1 MFLHAFIEQI
11 LVFNLC
17 ISFTRNFNVW
27 EISPFCCYFFHFARK
42 VTNSYFNII
51 YRAELIHNLKCII
64 CYHSG
69 FVGPWSSRG
78 ISLYLCMALW
88 HCSLCCWRHDIE
100 HVLTTALFWMEIG
113 AQNLSSTKLSVC
125 ISSRVSRTVLRTKK
139 KKEVFFLFFPS
150 TFSCFQLGTWSVHGH
165 TMQEMQRWPNLC
177 KDIQDKR
184 CKHHIEIEQYQKV
197 VVENILQHG
206 RTKRSDKMWGY
217 RRWDP

>member
-51 YRAELIHNLKCII
+51 YRAELIHNLKYII

-139 KKEVFFLFFPS
+139 KRRFSFF
-150 TFSCFQLGTWSVHGH
+150 FSPVLSVAFSWALDQYMV
-165 TMQEMQRWPNLC
+165 TPC
-177 KDIQDKR
+177 KR
-184 CKHHIEIEQYQKV
+184 CRDGQIYVRTYKIKDA
-197 VVENILQHG
+197 NI
-206 RTKRSDKMWGY
+206 T
-217 RRWDP
+217 